1 MSAEVTPSRPALGLP
16 PRRTAAPAAEA
27 PLARMLPGHR
37 PETPKKAE
45 PKETETA
52 NMTVSIPAA
61 LRNRARAAYSA
72 TSCGEGDITW
82 SHFVVK
88 AIEAETRRAIVA
100 GEGGRS
106 PMISSDQATVLS
118 EDLDVDPCRSGSCCA
133 RDNPGRICNSTP
145 WRSKADFT

>member
-1 MSAEVTPSRPALGLP
+1 MSAEPTPSRPALRLP

-61 LRNRARAAYSA
+61 LRNRARAAYRA
-72 TSCGEGDITW
+72 TSYAEGDNTW
-82 SHFVVK
+82 SHFVAK
-88 AIEAETRRAIVA
+88 AIEAETARREAEHNDGA
-100 GEGGRS
+100 MYPSWGENLPGGRRLK
-106 PMISSDQATVLS
+106 D
-118 EDLDVDPCRSGSCCA
+118 G
-133 RDNPGRICNSTP
+133 
-145 WRSKADFT
+145 

>member
-1 MSAEVTPSRPALGLP
+1 MSAEPTPSRPALGLP

-61 LRNRARAAYSA
+61 LRNRARAAYRA
-72 TSCGEGDITW
+72 TSYAEGDNTW
-82 SHFVVK
+82 SHFVTK
-88 AIEAETRRAIVA
+88 AIEAETARREAEHNHGA
-100 GEGGRS
+100 MYPSWGENLPGGRRLK
-106 PMISSDQATVLS
+106 D
-118 EDLDVDPCRSGSCCA
+118 G
-133 RDNPGRICNSTP
+133 
-145 WRSKADFT
+145 